1 MTRVLHTALDGP
13 HSRPVFV
20 PLTLRDTVSLTA
32 RARRLLGWGAAS
44 VDVRPLFFGDA
55 LLPQFSRSIGGYE
68 VIDTNGRRYVDWF
81 GGGCNLLGYGE
92 PRVDAAVRAQLLDA
106 GPLLPS
112 INPLEVEV
120 AECLVDTIPC
130 AEMVVFGKNG
140 SDGLTAAVRLARI
153 VTGRDV
159 VLYCGWHGFHDWF
172 AAADPVNEGIPA
184 ALRELIHPF
193 RYNDIEHLRE
203 LLQRFQVAAVVME
216 PVKTEMPAPGYL
228 EAVRAL
234 TRDAGCLLIFD
245 EVVTALRLGNGG
257 AQEAFGVVPD
267 LACLGKSL
275 GNGMP
280 LSALVGRRDIMR
292 HHPRTGVG
300 MTFQG
305 ETLSLAAARAVLQ
318 IVRDEPVAKRIAEL
332 GTIVGD
338 GFANAARERG
348 IEASVTAHPARPV
361 LNFADRGDF
370 PGDYLMQVF
379 MLACLRGGV
388 ATGRM
393 MFPSY
398 AHDDRAV
405 DTTLAVFR
413 DALDVVARTVE
424 GEFRGWVLPGEP
436 DVLGFLDR
444 VDDGVAAGWILVN
457 GAAADELS
465 AFTVDGDPIAIA
477 PANRADVA
485 AIYPGGAES
494 GFVAQVGAA
503 AAILIVAR
511 RDNATARCI
520 VEWSAGEF
528 PIALKQG
535 RIAS

>member
-1 MTRVLHTALDGP
+1 
-13 HSRPVFV
+13 
-20 PLTLRDTVSLTA
+20 LTLRDTVSLTA

-55 LLPQFSRSIGGYE
+55 LLPQFSQSIEGCE
-68 VIDTNGRRYVDWF
+68 VVDTNGRRYVDWF

-92 PRVDAAVRAQLLDA
+92 PRVDAAIRAQLLDA

-112 INPLEVEV
+112 IGPLEVEV
-120 AECLVDTIPC
+120 AELLVDMIPC

-172 AAADPVNEGIPA
+172 AAADPVNEGIPQ
-184 ALRELIHPF
+184 ALRELIRPF
-193 RYNDIEHLRE
+193 VYNDIESLRSQ
-203 LLQRFQVAAVVME
+203 LDHRVAAVVME
-216 PVKTEMPAPGYL
+216 PVKTELPAPGYL
-228 EAVRAL
+228 ERVRTL

-245 EVVTALRLGNGG
+245 EVVTALRLGPGG
-257 AQEAFGVVPD
+257 AQDAFGVVPD

-280 LSALVGRRDIMR
+280 LSALVGRREIMR
-292 HHPRTGVG
+292 HHTRTGVG

-318 IVRDEPVAKRIAEL
+318 IVRDEPVSRRIAQI
-332 GTIVGD
+332 GKTVGD
-338 GFANAARERG
+338 AFVSEAGKRG

-361 LNFADRGDF
+361 LNFADRGSF
-370 PGDYLMQVF
+370 PGEYLMQLF

-405 DTTLAVFR
+405 ETTIAAFR
-413 DALDVVARTVE
+413 DALDVVARTCE
-424 GEFRGWVLPGEP
+424 GEFRGYVLPGEP
-436 DVLGFLDR
+436 DVLGYLDR
-444 VDDGVAAGWILVN
+444 VDDGVATGWILVN
-457 GAAADELS
+457 GGAADELR
-465 AFTVDGDPIAIA
+465 AFTVDGNAIAIA

-485 AIYPGGAES
+485 ALYPGGAES
-494 GFVAQVGAA
+494 GFVASAGTET
-503 AAILIVAR
+503 AILIEAR
-511 RDNATARCI
+511 RGGATARCV

-528 PIALKQG
+528 PIALRQG